1 MKQRRFDSL
10 KSVRRFL
17 AEVITEL
24 DEGKINDTRARSF
37 AILAAAIRDCLA
49 KDQLEELEA
58 RLAALEE
65 ETR

>member
-1 MKQRRFDSL
+1 MKVRRFDSL

-24 DEGKINDTRARSF
+24 DEGKINDTRARTF
-37 AILAAAIRDCLA
+37 ALLATAIRETLV
-49 KDQLEELEA
+49 KDQLEELES

-65 ETR
+65 GAR